1 MNAAKLRQFGIALA
15 LGTILPLVLLF
26 GLSAGPAQGAPLLQA
41 PVLSVSKQGASNW
54 SQRVKLTFTGTVTTT
69 LTDFPVLVVL
79 NSSRI
84 NYAQTRPNGEDI
96 RFVDPSG
103 NPLNYEIEA
112 WNPGGSSYV
121 WVKVPQIVSAAD
133 FIWLYYGNPTAPD
146 AQNPAAVWTNNFSGV
161 WHMDASFRD
170 SSPFHNDGQSI
181 RPPTTTAAGRIA
193 SAQNYTT
200 DLVYINVGSNASVDD
215 TFSGSGGTLSA
226 WIRPSNWGKN
236 NYGRIADKSTNVDA
250 TDGWGIQLDSPGR
263 TLRFERD
270 YSISQGAWLAADDAI
285 QLNNWQHITLVYQ
298 DGVANQPLMYINGVP
313 VTVQLANTP
322 SGSIQSDANQDLWLG
337 NFSGSL
343 NNTANDRAFEGIID
357 EVRLARGQR
366 PADWNLAEYRSTTD
380 TLLRYDPPENV
391 NSTAGGVVGAPFTY
405 TLTVSNT
412 GNQAATGVVVSDTVP
427 AGANYVSGGSYTAGS
442 NTVTWTVPSILQQ
455 SAQAVTYVVTTCQ
468 LSLYNDGYQVV
479 ASNEGATSAP
489 GAPVF
494 SLLTP
499 PSLTAAF
506 AHSTVILG
514 QSTFFTSTSTTN
526 GGPIVSR
533 SWNFGNGQSAT
544 GSFAS
549 TTFNSPG
556 VYTVTLTVT
565 DTCGYVNSASQP
577 LTASLP
583 VLNLSKTAQPQPPA
597 IGSRLTYT
605 LVVTNSGL
613 GTATGVTIS
622 DTLAINGQLDTGSMV
637 ISPPA
642 AGGSTGAPPQIAR
655 GITVDPG
662 AAVTVT
668 YAVTVTDGPTLANTA
683 AVTSTQTPSPVTAG
697 ATIPVAFP
705 DVTIN
710 KTVTPTVAV
719 PGQTIT
725 YTLIYTNLGPGLA
738 KNVIITDPVPITLTG
753 VVSSFS
759 GALLTPLPGPNFSW
773 QAATLSPGSG
783 GQITLVGQ
791 VDPLL
796 QADTAFTNTAQITN
810 NFEAGSAPNS
820 SSVGV
825 TVSLPRASFSAAT
838 YLVSE
843 AAGAAVITVNLS
855 IAPRTPVSVTY
866 TASSGTATAG
876 SDFTP
881 VSGQL
886 TFSPGTTLLT
896 FTVPITNDIIDEPNE
911 TVLLA
916 LSAPHGVI
924 LASPQNGVLTII
936 DDDAVQLG
944 LSKTGQPALVR
955 AGQRLTYTIVVSNA
969 GNAPAT
975 AGILSDAI
983 PAGTQFIASSLS
995 IQPQSAGS
1003 PGSLPALVTNLSVA
1017 PGGRVT
1023 VTFAVTVTIPATNGA
1038 ILTNTATV
1046 TSSESLLPLTTVATN
1061 TVLAIPA
1068 VSVQKSGPATA
1079 TVGSQL
1085 NYIFTVTNPGDT
1097 LLQIQSV
1104 TDNRAGPG
1112 VFSGGDSNSNSRL
1125 DPGEAWQYTG
1135 SYTVLPT
1142 DASPITNT
1150 VTVTATSP
1158 TGIQVTASSQHSTS
1172 LDYAPVLA
1180 LTKTGPISAT
1190 VGQQVVFTFTLSH
1203 APTSDGS
1210 PVHAVSVIDNYAG
1223 PAALVS
1229 NGNGNSLLEL
1239 GETWVYTAAY
1249 IIKPTNPNPLT
1260 NTGLAIG
1267 RDGNNKLVTASAQ
1280 HVTNLSG
1287 FDPSLFVDKD
1297 GPVSAQVGDTAIFT
1311 FTVINVNLL
1320 AVQLYNLGSISIAAV
1335 GDGSP
1340 INMTSVTDSVAG
1352 PGTYVSGD
1360 FNNNGRLDGAEAWV
1374 YTAAYVIPATGADTL
1389 TNTAIA
1395 LGLDQDGQQVSASDV
1410 HLTDIIYSPQLQLV
1424 RTGPTTATV
1433 AQTLNF
1439 TYTVSHAPAS
1449 DGSAVGSLSVTN
1461 SLAGAAALLP
1471 GGDVNSNSR
1480 LDSGET
1486 WVYTASYTVRF
1497 IDPKQ
1502 LVNTTTVQGR
1512 NTDGNLVIAQDSY
1525 TIVVDKSGA
1534 SGGFIYYF
1542 PLIFKN

>member
-1 MNAAKLRQFGIALA
+1 MNAAKVRQFGIALV

-26 GLSAGPAQGAPLLQA
+26 SLSVGPAQGAPLLQA
-41 PVLSVSKQGASNW
+41 PVLTVSKQGASNW
-54 SQRVKLTFTGTVTTT
+54 AQRVKLTFTGTVTTT

-79 NSSRI
+79 NSGRI

-103 NPLNYEIEA
+103 NPLNYEIET

-121 WVKVPQIVSAAD
+121 WVKVPQIASAAD
-133 FIWLYYGNPTAPD
+133 FIWLYYGNPAAPD
-146 AQNPAAVWTNNFSGV
+146 AQNPAAVWTNNFGGV
-161 WHMDASFRD
+161 WHMDASFGD
-170 SSPFHNDGQSI
+170 SSPFQNDGQST
-181 RPPTTTAAGRIA
+181 RPPTTAAGWIA
-193 SAQNYTT
+193 SAQNYIT
-200 DLVYINVGSNASVDD
+200 DLVYIDVGSNTSVDD
-215 TFSGSGGTLSA
+215 VFFGGGGTVSA
-226 WIRPSNWGKN
+226 WIRPIGWGKGP
-236 NYGRIADKSTNVDA
+236 YGRIADKSNTVNA
-250 TDGWGIQLDSPGR
+250 GNGWGVQLDSPGR

-270 YSISQGAWLAADDAI
+270 YAGSQGSWLATNDAI
-285 QLNNWQHITLVYQ
+285 QLNNWQHVALVYQ
-298 DGVANQPLMYINGVP
+298 DGAANQPLMYINGVP
-313 VTVQLANTP
+313 VAVRLSDTP
-322 SGSIQSDANQDLWLG
+322 NGSIQSDANQNLWLG

-343 NNTANDRAFEGIID
+343 NNAADDRAFEGIID
-357 EVRLARGQR
+357 EVRLAREQR
-366 PADWNLAEYRSTTD
+366 PADWILAEYRSMTD
-380 TLLRYDPPENV
+380 AFLRYDPPEIV

-427 AGANYVSGGSYTAGS
+427 AGANYVSGGAYAVGS

-455 SAQAVTYVVTTCQ
+455 SAETVSYVVTTCQ
-468 LSLYNDGYQVV
+468 LSLYNDDYQVV
-479 ASNEGATSAP
+479 ASNEGVTSAP
-489 GAPVF
+489 GAAIF

-499 PSLTAAF
+499 PALTAAF
-506 AHSTVILG
+506 NHSAVILNRPI
-514 QSTFFTSTSTTN
+514 FFTSTSTTN
-526 GGPIVSR
+526 GGPIVSQD
-533 SWNFGNGQSAT
+533 WDLGNGQFAA
-544 GSFAS
+544 GSLAS
-549 TTFNSPG
+549 TTFSSPG
-556 VYTVTLTVT
+556 IYTVTLAVT
-565 DTCGYVNSASQP
+565 DTCGYVNSVSQP
-577 LTASLP
+577 LTVSP
-583 VLNLSKTAQPQPPA
+583 PMLNLSKSAQPQPPA
-597 IGSRLTYT
+597 IGDRLTYT

-622 DTLAINGQLDTGSMV
+622 DTLAANGQLDAGSIA

-642 AGGSTGAPPQIAR
+642 VGGSTGTPPQIAR
-655 GITVDPG
+655 GMTVGPG

-668 YAVTVTDGPTLANTA
+668 YAVTVTDGPTLTNTA
-683 AVTSTQTPSPVTAG
+683 AVTSDQTPAPVTAG
-697 ATIPVAFP
+697 AAISVAFP
-705 DVTIN
+705 DVTIG

-783 GQITLVGQ
+783 GQITLAGQ
-791 VDPLL
+791 INPLL

-810 NFEAGSAPNS
+810 NLEAGSAPNS

-838 YLVSE
+838 YQVAES
-843 AAGAAVITVNLS
+843 AGAAVITVNLS
-855 IAPRTPVSVTY
+855 IAPRAPVSVTY

-876 SDFTP
+876 SDFTTA
-881 VSGQL
+881 SGQL

-896 FTVPITNDIIDEPNE
+896 FTVPITNDIIDETNE

-916 LSAPHGVI
+916 LSAPQGVI
-924 LASPQNGVLTII
+924 LASPQNAVLTIV

-944 LSKTGQPALVR
+944 LSKSGQPALVR
-955 AGQRLTYTIVVSNA
+955 AGQRLTYTLVVSNA

-983 PAGTQFIASSLS
+983 PSGTQFIASSLS
-995 IQPQSAGS
+995 IQPQSAGL
-1003 PGSLPALVTNLSVA
+1003 PGSLPALVTGLAVP
-1017 PGGRVT
+1017 PGGQVT

-1038 ILTNTATV
+1038 ILTNTAAV
-1046 TSSESLLPLTTVATN
+1046 TSSESPLPLTAVTTN

-1068 VSVQKSGPATA
+1068 VRVQKSGPATA

-1085 NYIFTVTNPGDT
+1085 NFIFTVTNPGDT
-1097 LLQIQSV
+1097 LLQIQAV
-1104 TDNRAGPG
+1104 NDNLAGAG

-1158 TGIQVTASSQHSTS
+1158 TGIQVTGSSQHSTS

-1203 APTSDGS
+1203 APASDGS
-1210 PVHAVSVIDNYAG
+1210 PVHSLSVIDNYAG

-1229 NGNGNSLLEL
+1229 SGNGNSLLEL
-1239 GETWVYTAAY
+1239 GETWVYTAVY
-1249 IIKPTNPNPLT
+1249 TIKPTNPNPLT
-1260 NTGLAIG
+1260 NTAVAIG
-1267 RDGNNKLVTASAQ
+1267 RDGDNELVTASAQ
-1280 HVTNLSG
+1280 HATNLSG

-1297 GPVSAQVGDTAIFT
+1297 GPASAQVGDTAIFT

-1320 AVQLYNLGSISIAAV
+1320 AVQLYNLGPISIAAV

-1340 INMTSVTDSVAG
+1340 IDMTSVTDSVAG
-1352 PGTYVSGD
+1352 PGTYISGD
-1360 FNNNGRLDGAEAWV
+1360 FNSNGRLDGAEAWV

-1389 TNTAIA
+1389 TNTVTA
-1395 LGLDQDGQQVSASDV
+1395 LGLDQDGQPVSANDV
-1410 HLTDIIYSPQLQLV
+1410 HLTDIIYSPQLQLA

-1433 AQTLNF
+1433 AQTVNF

-1461 SLAGAAALLP
+1461 SLAGAAVLLP
-1471 GGDVNSNSR
+1471 GGDANGNSR
-1480 LDSGET
+1480 LDSSET

-1512 NTDGNLVIAQDSY
+1512 NIDGSLVIAQDSY